1 LHDATTRTL
10 LKYVYQFLIKFCAPK
25 LTSEATSMQ
34 EALDNYT
41 LKIVLQIKNTFYNNN
56 NQDAAG
62 QITVACS
69 L

>member
-1 LHDATTRTL
+1 
-10 LKYVYQFLIKFCAPK
+10 
-25 LTSEATSMQ
+25 MQ

-41 LKIVLQIKNTFYNNN
+41 LKIVLQIKNTFHNNN